1 MAGPAALVTFHHHRI
16 SPSSKGYLIRS
27 PQGDTWEARTIQE
40 ARAQVL
46 AEIGLT
52 TLRTG
57 ED

>member
-1 MAGPAALVTFHHHRI
+1 MPGPAAPVTFHHHRI
-16 SPSSKGYLIRS
+16 SPSETGYLVRS
-27 PQGDTWEARTIQE
+27 PQGSTWEARTIQE

-52 TLRTG
+52 TLRTA